1 MNIILKLDRFFSWVA
16 QACGALATLA
26 MVALLF
32 NVFYDVVMR
41 YAFNTVSIGMQELEW
56 HLFATA
62 FLLGIP
68 YAMQKD
74 GHVRVDI
81 FYEAWSDTVKAWVN
95 LLGACVFV
103 LPFALLIVYFGID
116 FAREAFDMNEGS
128 GDPGGLPHRWIVKA
142 LIPISLALVA
152 VASLGIVTQAL
163 KVLIGKQSYP
173 PTSPPS
179 STGAMS

>member
-116 FAREAFDMNEGS
+116 FAREAFEMSEGS

-152 VASLGIVTQAL
+152 VASLGMVTQAL
-163 KVLIGKQSYP
+163 KVLIGKEPY
-173 PTSPPS
+173 PPS
-179 STGAMS
+179 STETMS